1 MWLGAR
7 CGKVGC
13 FMSDLKCA
21 SALLAA
27 AHRDLRALQVMRD
40 PAEVDDEV
48 FGLHVQQAAEKT
60 IKAWIAFG
68 GREYPLTHD
77 IDLLLDLL
85 AETVDVE
92 PHRPLARFTPFGVQF
107 RYTAMDAGWRIERE
121 AALTQVRQLYDC
133 AVAAVGAEPP

>member
-1 MWLGAR
+1 MWSGAR
-7 CGKVGC
+7 CVKAGC

-21 SALLAA
+21 GALLAA
-27 AHRDLRALQVMRD
+27 AYRNLRALQVMRN

-48 FGLHVQQAAEKT
+48 FGFHVQQAAEKT
-60 IKAWIAFG
+60 IKAWIALR

-92 PHRPLARFTPFGVQF
+92 PHRPLARFTPFSVQF
-107 RYTAMDAGWRIERE
+107 RYAGAPEGWRIERE
-121 AALTQVRQLYDC
+121 EALTQVRRLYDC
-133 AVAAVGAEPP
+133 AAVALGAEMP

>member
-1 MWLGAR
+1 M
-7 CGKVGC
+7 
-13 FMSDLKCA
+13 
-21 SALLAA
+21 
-27 AHRDLRALQVMRD
+27 
-40 PAEVDDEV
+40 
-48 FGLHVQQAAEKT
+48 QQAAEKT
-60 IKAWIAFG
+60 IRAWIEFD

-85 AETVDVE
+85 AETVDVG

-107 RYTAMDAGWRIERE
+107 RYTAMDAGWHIERE

>member
-1 MWLGAR
+1 M
-7 CGKVGC
+7 VPV
-13 FMSDLKCA
+13 SDLKCA
-21 SALLAA
+21 RALLAA
-27 AHRDLRALQVMRD
+27 ACRNLRALQVMRD

-48 FGLHVQQAAEKT
+48 FGFHVQQAAEKT
-60 IKAWIAFG
+60 IRAWIAFD

-121 AALTQVRQLYDC
+121 AALTQARQLYDC
-133 AVAAVGAEPP
+133 AVAAVGTATP

>member
-1 MWLGAR
+1 M
-7 CGKVGC
+7 VPV
-13 FMSDLKCA
+13 SDLECA
-21 SALLAA
+21 RALLAA
-27 AHRDLRALQVMRD
+27 ACRNLRALQVMRD

-48 FGLHVQQAAEKT
+48 FGFHVQQAAEKT
-60 IKAWIAFG
+60 IRAWIAFD

-77 IDLLLDLL
+77 IGLLLDLL

-121 AALTQVRQLYDC
+121 AALMQARQLYDC
-133 AVAAVGAEPP
+133 AVAAVGTATP